1 MDNRSCLICTVPIKV
16 THLGIEAC
24 RACAA
29 FFKRT
34 VIAGRKF
41 TCRQGGK
48 QCEIRKHEKY
58 MCRSCRYDRCLKIG
72 MNYALPPK
80 KKPRKES
87 SKEQQPNKDSN
98 TNSNKESTTS
108 RQIVE
113 VKAPIVD
120 ISSPSTSSSTTRP
133 SSATV
138 GAPRDSLIDRMEAEY
153 KASFDRRLVLE
164 KEYVAS
170 HNLQRYDHHSE
181 ELYVANFTS
190 FYELFRI
197 AINDSTGLLQKVID
211 DFDSFPID
219 HRVTLFKNFVSK
231 FSMIECIYYST
242 RIFKDSP
249 NMFMASLITCADMT
263 KMEHWMEDD
272 ANFAKND
279 AFRSTVRGYTSEYS
293 ELFGA
298 MAKMDDLTER
308 EFYALSILNYCDV
321 DTSLHLPEEIIASA
335 RAIRAKVFGELQDY
349 YRNELKVHDFSKRL
363 GNLMMLAHG
372 AGETGVLM
380 NEEMRMYATM
390 FDVYA
395 DDKLFREFFS
405 E

>member
-170 HNLQRYDHHSE
+170 HNLQR
-181 ELYVANFTS
+181 
-190 FYELFRI
+190 
-197 AINDSTGLLQKVID
+197 
-211 DFDSFPID
+211 
-219 HRVTLFKNFVSK
+219 
-231 FSMIECIYYST
+231 
-242 RIFKDSP
+242 
-249 NMFMASLITCADMT
+249 FMASLITCADMT

-390 FDVYA
+390 FDVSLNHYHNRIA
-395 DDKLFREFFS
+395 RLVGPIMKKSAFTNTEIDATITLAVWLIGCS
-405 E
+405 V